1 MITVRELKEILEE
14 YDDEREIILAT
25 DEEGNSFYQLSSVCP
40 AKFRKH
46 YRRTSGD
53 IGLEALLP
61 CDIEDGYTEEDVIED
76 GTFALVFWP

>member
-1 MITVRELKEILEE
+1 MMTVGELKGILEE
-14 YDDEREIILAT
+14 YDDEREVILAT
-25 DEEGNSFYQLSSVCP
+25 DEEGNGFYQLQLVEP
-40 AKFRKH
+40 YKFRKH

-53 IGLEALLP
+53 IGLETLLP